1 MKDGAG
7 FWKVVC
13 GSGGVTAVR
22 ALCAVA
28 ANKALALALGP
39 SLFASVAQFQNLLA
53 IGQSASSLGL
63 QNGWVALTARS
74 KDDPDRLAEAWRGGV
89 LLACLGW
96 LALSAALAAFA
107 FAAPLET
114 LFPGVAPGTA
124 RAALLLSV
132 PGILCANA
140 AAVCASAMNGLRR
153 FALWGAAGILS
164 PVLQLLW
171 LVAFLDSGEGLVLA
185 ALATQSALPAAV
197 SAALALKA
205 GFSPR
210 AWLRAKRAAVREWLD
225 FAGMGIVPAV
235 CGPLAA
241 IAVRQAAGGTL
252 GWDRAG
258 LLQGCWRIS
267 DFFSLG
273 ISSAL
278 GVWLLPRLAAN
289 ADSEPLWT
297 AVRPALGRAMLLA
310 LAGAAFVA
318 AFRSELVPLLFSD
331 SFAGMEELL
340 PLQLAGDVLR
350 SGGWC
355 LGLGLVA
362 RRKTKL
368 FVSAEVLSQLF
379 FAALAVGLMPAL
391 GLRAPLLAYAA
402 ENGLYLAALLVAV
415 RRTR

>member
-1 MKDGAG
+1 MDGRAG
-7 FWKVVC
+7 FWKVAF
-13 GSGGVTAVR
+13 GSGGVPAVR
-22 ALCAVA
+22 TLCALA

-39 SLFASVAQFQNLLA
+39 SLFAAVAQFQNLLA

-63 QNGWVALTARS
+63 QNGWVALTARNGN
-74 KDDPDRLAEAWRGGV
+74 DPDRLAEAWRGGV
-89 LLACLGW
+89 LLAGLGW
-96 LALSAALAAFA
+96 LALSAAIAAFA
-107 FAAPLET
+107 FAAPLEA

-140 AAVCASAMNGLRR
+140 AAVCSSAMNGLRR
-153 FALWGAAGILS
+153 FALWGAAGLLS

-185 ALATQSALPAAV
+185 AHATQSALPAV
-197 SAALALKA
+197 LSAALALKC

-252 GWDRAG
+252 GWESAG

-278 GVWLLPRLAAN
+278 GVWLLPRLSAN

-297 AVRPALGRAMLLA
+297 AVRPALGRAMLVALLA
-310 LAGAAFVA
+310 AAAVA
-318 AFRSELVPLLFSD
+318 ALRGELVPLLFSE
-331 SFAGMEELL
+331 SFAGMEDLL

-368 FVSAEVLSQLF
+368 FVSAELLSQLLF
-379 FAALAVGLMPAL
+379 VSLAICLMPAL

-415 RRTR
+415 RRAR